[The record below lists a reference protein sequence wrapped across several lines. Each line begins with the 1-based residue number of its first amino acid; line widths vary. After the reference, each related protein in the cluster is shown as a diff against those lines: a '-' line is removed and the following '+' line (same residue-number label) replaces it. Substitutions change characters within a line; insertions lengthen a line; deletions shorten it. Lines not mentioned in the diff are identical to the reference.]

1 MRIGFLFNHDQIHQ
15 VAHSLP
21 IAMALVEI
29 GFGGQIVVAT
39 TNAALAA
46 EVRRIGG
53 THIGSTIEH
62 VELEPSSLSRRV
74 DALLGK
80 VVPAG
85 KLLIYRDNLPF
96 FRSLDVLVVAEKT
109 SLILKKRYG
118 LTNLGIVHTR
128 HGAGDRAIGFNKASA
143 CFDHVLCSGP
153 KIRDRLV
160 QEAGMAPEAI
170 SIVGYPKFDLVRQT
184 RQVRFLPTVE
194 QVVLYNPHPSPHLS
208 SWYRHGHRVFEQFV
222 GRADQGLIFAPHVML
237 FQRQYVVTIDRLTVD
252 RAGEIPPRFLRG
264 DNIKVDLGSR
274 ASTDMSYT
282 LSADVYLGDASSQV
296 YEFLLRP
303 RPCIFLNSHGHEW
316 QGDPNFRHWTA
327 GEVITRPEELAQAL
341 ECAEELHAT
350 RYRAVQQ
357 ELFAQSFDLQDT
369 PSSVRAANAVA
380 AFAERRRRDN
390 RHLKLVP
397 A

>member
-21 IAMALVEI
+21 IALALVEI
-29 GFGGQIVVAT
+29 GFGGEIVVAT

-53 THIGSTIEH
+53 AHIGTAIEH
-62 VELEPSSLSRRV
+62 VELQPSPLSRRM
-74 DALLGK
+74 DAVLGK

-85 KLLIYRDNLPF
+85 KLLIYRDNLAF

-118 LTNLGIVHTR
+118 LTNLGIIHTR

-153 KIRDRLV
+153 KIRDRLIA
-160 QEAGMAPEAI
+160 EAGLDRDAI
-170 SIVGYPKFDLVRQT
+170 SIVGYPKFDLIRESS
-184 RQVRFLPTVE
+184 RVRFLPTAG
-194 QVVLYNPHPSPHLS
+194 QVVLYNPHPSPYLS
-208 SWYRHGHRVFEQFV
+208 SWYRHGHAVFEQFL
-222 GRADQGLIFAPHVML
+222 GRSDHGLLFAPHVML
-237 FQRQYVVTIDRLTVD
+237 FQRQFVVTIDRLTVD
-252 RAGEIPPRFLRG
+252 KAGEIPSRFLRG

-282 LSADVYLGDASSQV
+282 LSADIYLGDASSQV
-296 YEFLLRP
+296 YEFLLKP
-303 RPCIFLNSHGHEW
+303 RPCIFLNSHGHVW
-316 QGDPNFRHWTA
+316 QGDPNFQHWRA
-327 GEVITRPEELAQAL
+327 GEVITCPDQLPLAL
-341 ECAEELHAT
+341 ERADELHAT
-350 RYRAVQQ
+350 RYRAVQ
-357 ELFAQSFDLQDT
+357 EDLFAQSFDLEDT
-369 PSSVRAANAVA
+369 PSSIRAAYAVA
-380 AFAERRRRDN
+380 SFAERQCRTN
-390 RHLKLVP
+390 RHLTLVP

>member
-21 IAMALVEI
+21 IALALADA
-29 GFGGQIVVAT
+29 GFGGEIVVAT
-39 TNAALAA
+39 TNTALAS
-46 EVRRIGG
+46 EVRRLGGARIG
-53 THIGSTIEH
+53 TSIEH
-62 VELEPSSLSRRV
+62 VELQPSHLSRRLS
-74 DALLGK
+74 AFLGS
-80 VVPAG
+80 VVPAH
-85 KLLIYRDNLPF
+85 KLLIYGDNLAF
-96 FRSLDVLVVAEKT
+96 FRGLDVLVVAEKT

-153 KIRDRLV
+153 KIRRRLIS
-160 QEAGMAPEAI
+160 EAGVDPGAI
-170 SIVGYPKFDLVRQT
+170 TVVGYPKFDLVRQEP
-184 RQVRFLPTVE
+184 QVRFLPTASR
-194 QVVLYNPHPSPHLS
+194 VVLYNPHPSPHLS
-208 SWYRHGHRVFEQFV
+208 SWYRHGHDVFEQFL
-222 GRADQGLIFAPHVML
+222 GRSDHGLLFAPHVML
-237 FQRQYVVTIDRLTVD
+237 FQRQFVVTIDRLTVD
-252 RAGEIPPRFLRG
+252 RAGVIPARFLRG

-303 RPCIFLNSHGHEW
+303 RPCIFLNSRSHDW
-316 QGDPNFRHWTA
+316 QGDPNFAHWTA
-327 GEVITRPEELAQAL
+327 GDVITHPDQLPLAL
-341 ECAEELHAT
+341 ERADERHAT
-350 RYRAVQQ
+350 RYRAVQE
-357 ELFAQSFDLQDT
+357 ELFAQSFDLDGT
-369 PSSVRAANAVA
+369 PSSTRAARAISE
-380 AFAERRRRDN
+380 FAERHQRQN